1 MGENKSGWLISRCWG
16 LGLECGEE
24 SKEVR
29 MAFGVELFFL
39 LESTLK
45 GSELVLKPL

>member
-1 MGENKSGWLISRCWG
+1 MISRCWG

-24 SKEVR
+24 GEKVSMVL
-29 MAFGVELFFL
+29 GILLLFL

-45 GSELVLKPL
+45 RSDIVLKPLLI